1 MAESSYQP
9 VKSAAGFSEGDIAS
23 WKDGK
28 GKIEHIMI
36 NGSLGTG
43 KFRIKATKSNPAFLL
58 RIYKGNTPTEMLTG
72 KSASELT
79 RGNAYDQ
86 AKSKS

>member
-9 VKSAAGFSEGDIAS
+9 VKSAAGFSEGDIAT
-23 WKDGK
+23 WDGGK

-58 RIYKGNTPTEMLTG
+58 RIYKGNTPTELLTG

-79 RGNAYDQ
+79 RASVYAQ
-86 AKSKS
+86 AKAK